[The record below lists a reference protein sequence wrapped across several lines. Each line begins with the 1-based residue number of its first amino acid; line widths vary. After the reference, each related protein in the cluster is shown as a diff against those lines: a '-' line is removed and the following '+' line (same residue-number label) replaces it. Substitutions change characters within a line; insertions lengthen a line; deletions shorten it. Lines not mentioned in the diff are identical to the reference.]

1 MASGFVIPRFTVR
14 TRQGSRFGELAD
26 LTRGH
31 FKGSVGAGGQNRRE
45 DVGLI
50 QKMLNAA
57 AVPVGLGA
65 LSLKVDGRCG
75 ALTIAAINA
84 YQQARFNT
92 SDGRIDPGRATIR
105 WLALDA
111 KQGSSLLDDNT
122 TPILQSQRIGA
133 VPSDPNWDP
142 WAKSPLPV
150 PVAATNKEQA
160 RANRAFRLLPTIRR
174 QALTARRVLDVALG
188 SGPDTPLKRTA
199 IALVIKHFAS
209 ARQVDPLNT
218 IRLHQGSINQIYTLI
233 VANVMLRAT
242 LPQLRGC
249 FVGVDK
255 LHDHPDP
262 SYLAEAPPG
271 GAYLGLSVVWL
282 GATLDT
288 VVDDEAWSGMILHEL
303 AHFVGSPPGGETFV
317 QSIGDLYA
325 NNPAYRHAET
335 AQRIVSATPFEL
347 FAVEAMGGTQ
357 KLRFHID
364 AGGEFDR
371 PPILAQGLQV

>member
-1 MASGFVIPRFTVR
+1 
-14 TRQGSRFGELAD
+14 
-26 LTRGH
+26 
-31 FKGSVGAGGQNRRE
+31 
-45 DVGLI
+45 
-50 QKMLNAA
+50 
-57 AVPVGLGA
+57 
-65 LSLKVDGRCG
+65 
-75 ALTIAAINA
+75 
-84 YQQARFNT
+84 
-92 SDGRIDPGRATIR
+92 
-105 WLALDA
+105 
-111 KQGSSLLDDNT
+111 
-122 TPILQSQRIGA
+122 
-133 VPSDPNWDP
+133 
-142 WAKSPLPV
+142 
-150 PVAATNKEQA
+150 
-160 RANRAFRLLPTIRR
+160 
-174 QALTARRVLDVALG
+174 
-188 SGPDTPLKRTA
+188 
-199 IALVIKHFAS
+199 
-209 ARQVDPLNT
+209 
-218 IRLHQGSINQIYTLI
+218 
-233 VANVMLRAT
+233 MLRAK

-364 AGGEFDR
+364 AGREFDR